1 MKFRKLISVILT
13 AVLAAQVLPVAASA
27 AESAWDEPL
36 SISAEEN
43 PMPEGNLL
51 SLSTF
56 DREACLRR
64 WDAGTQKLRFI
75 EDENGGYLRTDE
87 IKLSYNAYT
96 YGMVYE
102 IPAGMYKFTGWFR
115 TANLGEVSY
124 IRVYFDTMDG
134 ESIRRNVHIDNEWF
148 MLETYITI
156 TDYLSAIRICG
167 GPYSEFV
174 QEYCMDNFSL
184 IAVDEIPAG
193 GAMIDY
199 GDAYPVTPDAA
210 IASMGDL
217 DYVAWDPNEEY
228 EVKGLMINHDAS
240 NYLSQIAANEL
251 TEQDFINFTM
261 NFKDTHV
268 TDYVIN
274 VDSIFPAPETGHTS
288 VLEYYHMT
296 EYFGGEP
303 VDFKSATTTQSAH
316 YMYDILS
323 SDYIGAWIEG
333 FREIG
338 INPWIS
344 FRMNDIHNLTDG
356 VHTAISEFRYKNP
369 QFARVQH
376 HTRQTNWYLAYDYTY
391 PEVREHM
398 LAYINAA
405 LNRYDPY
412 GIELD
417 YQREIKLWY
426 IGGEYDGLEILNDFM
441 RKVEALVAVYEEKY
455 GHEIKI
461 GVRVG
466 PDFETNYEFGLD
478 VVTWAA
484 EGIVDLVSPTGRY
497 ESHNNDMPIRLWKSV
512 LSPFDVELVP
522 CIETANL
529 RSYANAANGGHTIET
544 LAGTAA
550 NMFSQGA
557 DKMYTYN
564 YFLRATT
571 IFGEDDKITT
581 DDTFFGVSTSKGFWN
596 VITSIGSYEKV
607 ITMDRRVILTY
618 SDMKPDWQTSFDGQL
633 PVTVSKS
640 DDLVGVFRIP
650 VGDVTEGSV
659 LTLKFSTDKDEVV
672 DNPPVVYVNSKQCTF
687 VEAGECD
694 GTYTSDTVL
703 SYNIPIEAH
712 GNTYMVVEIM
722 SDANF
727 TIDFAEVHVET

>member
-1 MKFRKLISVILT
+1 MKFKKLISIIVS
-13 AVLAAQVLPVAASA
+13 AVLAAQVLPVAATA
-27 AESAWDEPL
+27 ADAAWDAPL
-36 SISAEEN
+36 SISAAEN

-64 WDAGTQKLRFI
+64 WDAGVQKLRYV

-87 IKLSYNAYT
+87 IHLSYSGFT

-115 TANLGEVSY
+115 TANKGEISY
-124 IRVYFDTMDG
+124 LRILFNTMDG
-134 ESIRRNVHIDNEWF
+134 ETIRRNVYINNEWF
-148 MLETYITI
+148 KVETYITT
-156 TDYLSAIRICG
+156 TDYLSDIKVLG
-167 GPYSEFV
+167 GPNFEFV

-184 IAVDEIPAG
+184 VAVDEIPEG
-193 GAMIDY
+193 GVKIDY
-199 GDAYPVTPDAA
+199 GTKVTPDEA

-217 DYVAWDPNEEY
+217 DYVPWNPNEEY
-228 EVKGLMINHDAS
+228 EVKGLMINHDNS
-240 NYLSQIAANEL
+240 NYFSQIAENEL
-251 TEQDFINFTM
+251 TEQDYIDFTKNFEG
-261 NFKDTHV
+261 THV

-274 VDSIFPAPETGHTS
+274 VDGVFPAPGTGRTS
-288 VLEYYHMT
+288 ALEYYHMT
-296 EYFGGEP
+296 EFFGGEEA
-303 VDFKSATTTQSAH
+303 DFKEGTTTQSAH

-344 FRMNDIHNLTDG
+344 FRMNDIHNLSDG

-376 HTRQTNWYLAYDYTY
+376 HEKQGNWELAYDYTH

-398 LAYINAA
+398 LSYINAA
-405 LNRYDPY
+405 LNRFDPY

-417 YQREIKLWY
+417 FQREIKLWF

-441 RKVEALVAVYEEKY
+441 RRVEELVAVYEEKY
-455 GHEIKI
+455 EHEIKI

-466 PDFETNYEFGLD
+466 PDIQSNYEFGLD

-512 LSPFDVELVP
+512 LSPFNVELAP

-529 RSYANAANGGHTIET
+529 RSYAGAPTGGHDIET

-564 YFLRATT
+564 YFLNATT
-571 IFGEDDKITT
+571 AFGEEDKITT
-581 DDTFFGVSTSKGFWN
+581 DDTFFGIGTTRGFWN

-607 ITMDRRVILTY
+607 ITMDRRVIVTY
-618 SDMKPDWQTSFDGQL
+618 NDVKPDWQAKHDGQL
-633 PVTVSKS
+633 PAAVSKGG
-640 DDLVGVFRIP
+640 DATGLRIP
-650 VGDVTEGSV
+650 VGDITEGSV
-659 LTLKFSTDKDEVV
+659 LTLKFSTDKEEVLE
-672 DNPPVVYVNSKQCTF
+672 NPPKVFVNSKLCKYIGY
-687 VEAGECD
+687 GECD
-694 GTYTSDTVL
+694 GVYTSDDVL
-703 SYNIPIEAH
+703 EYEIPVEAH
-712 GNTYMVVEIM
+712 GNTYVVAEIF
-722 SDANF
+722 SDVAF
-727 TIDFAEVHVET
+727 TINFAEVHIET